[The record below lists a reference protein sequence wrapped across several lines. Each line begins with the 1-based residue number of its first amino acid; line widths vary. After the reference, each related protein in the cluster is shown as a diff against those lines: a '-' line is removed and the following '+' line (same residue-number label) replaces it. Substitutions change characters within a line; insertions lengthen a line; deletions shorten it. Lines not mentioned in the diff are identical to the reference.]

1 MIRNIVYIN
10 ITQILFFKEK
20 IHKFYLIILIRNY
33 LLFQRGE
40 KMEEYENL
48 LNRAIDQLPPEVFE
62 TKRFEPVKAYSV
74 IQGNRTFIQNFK
86 DVADSLNRD
95 PQHVLKYLLREL
107 GTAGNLEGVRAILQG
122 KFNHFLINER
132 IDEYIEKY
140 VICHECNRPDT
151 KIIRED
157 RIFILKCAACGA
169 KAPLKPL

>member
-1 MIRNIVYIN
+1 MDD
-10 ITQILFFKEK
+10 
-20 IHKFYLIILIRNY
+20 
-33 LLFQRGE
+33 
-40 KMEEYENL
+40 YENL

-95 PQHVLKYLLREL
+95 PQHVLKYLL
-107 GTAGNLEGVRAILQG
+107 QG

>member
-1 MIRNIVYIN
+1 MD
-10 ITQILFFKEK
+10 
-20 IHKFYLIILIRNY
+20 
-33 LLFQRGE
+33 
-40 KMEEYENL
+40 EYENL

-132 IDEYIEKY
+132 IDE
-140 VICHECNRPDT
+140 CNRPDT

>member
-1 MIRNIVYIN
+1 
-10 ITQILFFKEK
+10 
-20 IHKFYLIILIRNY
+20 
-33 LLFQRGE
+33 
-40 KMEEYENL
+40 
-48 LNRAIDQLPPEVFE
+48 
-62 TKRFEPVKAYSV
+62 
-74 IQGNRTFIQNFK
+74 
-86 DVADSLNRD
+86 NRD
-95 PQHVLKYLLREL
+95 PQHILKYLLREL

-132 IDEYIEKY
+132 IDDYIEKY